1 MTASTTA
8 AARIGS
14 PATIRVADRRTTVRL
29 LGHQLR
35 YELRT
40 MRRNP
45 TLIGFTIGMPL
56 VMMLI
61 FAELMGNEDLGAI
74 GVLYKEYLAPRMVVL
89 AILTSSFVSLA
100 ISVALR
106 RGNGE
111 LKRVRSTPM
120 PAGVVLAAL
129 GITTAALSLVSATW
143 VLVTSWWVFAIPP
156 PALAPTVLVL
166 VAGVRDRRRPGH
178 GDGDVHPPT
187 RQRHRRQQRRPV
199 AGRVHLGHLHR
210 RRHRLGPRPHRGRA
224 PGPPPE
230 RRRPVRVA
238 CRRRHRSPG
247 GTWASSCSGAS
258 LPPPS
263 PCTASSGSPTR
274 RTERARSR
282 CPAAYVRAMATI
294 RPATDA
300 DVPAITEIANALI
313 ATTSYEW
320 TETPHTVAERPSLA
334 GGPAGRDRPVLVA
347 DDGRRGGRGPPT
359 ASSATRR
366 SGRATGSP
374 SSTRSTSPR
383 ATGERAPA
391 AG

>member
-8 AARIGS
+8 ASRIGS

-61 FAELMGNEDLGAI
+61 FAELMGNEDLGAL

-129 GITTAALSLVSATW
+129 GITTAALSLVSATT
-143 VLVTSWWVFAIPP
+143 VMVTSWWVFAIPP
-156 PALAPTVLVL
+156 PALVPTVLVL
-166 VAGVRDRRRPGH
+166 VAGGAT
-178 GDGDVHPPT
+178 G
-187 RQRHRRQQRRPV
+187 
-199 AGRVHLGHLHR
+199 AALGM
-210 RRHRLGPRPHRGRA
+210 
-224 PGPPPE
+224 
-230 RRRPVRVA
+230 
-238 CRRRHRSPG
+238 
-247 GTWASSCSGAS
+247 
-258 LPPPS
+258 
-263 PCTASSGSPTR
+263 
-274 RTERARSR
+274 
-282 CPAAYVRAMATI
+282 AMATFI
-294 RPATDA
+294 RRPDN
-300 DVPAITEIANALI
+300 AIAVSNGVLWPVVFISGT
-313 ATTSYEW
+313 Y
-320 TETPHTVAERPSLA
+320 TV
-334 GGPAGRDRPVLVA
+334 V
-347 DDGRRGGRGPPT
+347 
-359 ASSATRR
+359 
-366 SGRATGSP
+366 ATGSVLDRIAGVLP
-374 SSTRSTSPR
+374 VRHLNDAAQSASH
-383 ATGERAPA
+383 A
-391 AG
+391 AGGTIAWWDLGVVLLWGVLAAAVAVRRFEWEPHTQD